1 MLRCSELV
9 YQPQSSQAM
18 HCPMEDKLMS
28 EAEPQKTTYDV
39 FHPVLSLIPS
49 HLRSSSTAPPS
60 TQTVRRHS
68 PNLATYRFEPLLD
81 VTKSVL
87 ARAHAILPF
96 LASVVESL
104 AFLHPFL
111 TDTMPL
117 LLDAT
122 LPLGKQLQCRA

>member
-9 YQPQSSQAM
+9 YQRQSSQAM

-60 TQTVRRHS
+60 AQTVQRHS
-68 PNLATYRFEPLLD
+68 LNPATYGFEPLLD

-87 ARAHAILPF
+87 ACAHAILPF
-96 LASVVESL
+96 LVSMVESL

-111 TDTMPL
+111 TDTLPL